1 MAYLD
6 DRADERVGRHFRG
19 IRYHPRVGMGRIIGV
34 QVGLLDGSAVE
45 SFHVQAVC
53 RCRLGE
59 QALLHLV
66 EIRTP
71 LHLLFRVVPRSI
83 CKRIGAIK
91 RDGLSPSLSLPVSLG
106 LSTSSSI
113 VEPRVASFFRNRY
126 IFNYTSRE

>member
-1 MAYLD
+1 
-6 DRADERVGRHFRG
+6 
-19 IRYHPRVGMGRIIGV
+19 MGRIIGV

-83 CKRIGAIK
+83 CKGIGPIK
-91 RDGLSPSLSLPVSLG
+91 RDESHSFSLSLSL
-106 LSTSSSI
+106 SSMSSSI
-113 VEPRVASFFRNRY
+113 VDPRVASFFRNRY

>member
-1 MAYLD
+1 MEEKWKRVVQVVSYLD

-19 IRYHPRVGMGRIIGV
+19 IRYHPGVGVRGIIGV
-34 QVGLLDGSAVE
+34 QIGLLDGCAVE
-45 SFHVQAVC
+45 SFHVQAVR

-83 CKRIGAIK
+83 CKRIGPIK
-91 RDGLSPSLSLPVSLG
+91 
-106 LSTSSSI
+106 
-113 VEPRVASFFRNRY
+113 
-126 IFNYTSRE
+126 